1 MADLLSTLADARAA
15 LLSIGGVPP
24 VLIRGDPDPGGD
36 EVIVLDRISDTG
48 LPQYGRTPTVKRMQV
63 TCYAATLARALDLT
77 QQTRRALAQRGF
89 TFIQS
94 RPASDPDAVGE
105 LAEYRR
111 G

>member
-15 LLSIGGVPP
+15 LLGIPNAPP

-36 EVIVLDRISDTG
+36 EVMVLDRISDTG
-48 LPQYGRTPTVKRMQV
+48 LPQYGSTPTVKRVQV

-77 QQTRRALAQRGF
+77 RQARRALELRGF

-94 RPASDPDAVGE
+94 RPAPDPDAVGE